1 MDRRRYVPRTEGMEG
16 RMMLSTASAAAPNAA
31 TNAAAT
37 STANATTTAAT
48 LPVTIQDKLERIE
61 RLPINLRATDRNR
74 ALPRELIEPI
84 QQAMTDS
91 ISAMGRADP
100 QTIEMFNGVLRDVVS
115 RPSLRA
121 QDAQALNNALTK
133 VLVSAGATTEN
144 VNVITGNLKTLATTV
159 NTAQAQPV
167 FLSTNDY
174 ATVLQMT
181 LIVGQP
187 MPAPGP
193 PQIASTSGVQA
204 APGSFV
210 SRTPQP
216 SFVGTYEAAATMQI
230 YDDSTGEVLGQAP
243 AASNGRYTVEI
254 NRPLDL
260 GTYKLRIRAIDD
272 LGHVGLSSRPFT
284 VKVVAPRGA

>member
-1 MDRRRYVPRTEGMEG
+1 MDRRRFIPGPESMEV
-16 RMMLSTASAAAPNAA
+16 RVMLSTASPASVAA
-31 TNAAAT
+31 TTASMTTN
-37 STANATTTAAT
+37 ANATN
-48 LPVTIQDKLERIE
+48 LPITIQDKMTRIE
-61 RLPINLRATDRNR
+61 RLPINLRATERNR
-74 ALPRELIEPI
+74 PLPRELVEPI

-144 VNVITGNLKTLATTV
+144 VDTIATNLKALATTV
-159 NTAQAQPV
+159 NTTQSQPV
-167 FLSTNDY
+167 FLTTNDY

-187 MPAPGP
+187 MPAPNLPTLARGEG
-193 PQIASTSGVQA
+193 ASASNGHFVTR
-204 APGSFV
+204 AP
-210 SRTPQP
+210 TPT
-216 SFVGTYEAAATMQI
+216 FAGTYQAQAILQI
-230 YDDSTGEVLGQAP
+230 YDDATGEVYGQGQA
-243 AASNGRYTVEI
+243 AKGGQYSIAFDRSLTDGETV
-254 NRPLDL
+254 
-260 GTYKLRIRAIDD
+260 KVRIRAVDE

-284 VKVVAPRGA
+284 IKYVARPGRA